1 MTTSHFATRRIALES
16 CQNFRDFGGYQ
27 VEGGRRIRWR
37 VLFRSDTLH
46 RLTPSDIETLNELG
60 ITTVVDLR
68 SAGEIGRTGR
78 IVTTVAAQY
87 HHLPMFDEIAQ
98 SERRPI
104 EQNPPPG
111 QSYIEMLQ
119 GAGGAIAEAVQVI
132 VAAGG
137 RPSVIH
143 CTAGKDRTGILAGL
157 LLSAL
162 GVSDD
167 DVVADYVLT
176 NECRAERD
184 AFLEV
189 HDPEY
194 LAMLR
199 SLPPWVREA
208 NGAAMQATLDHVRAQ
223 WGSVQG
229 YLESLGVSPSELSS
243 LREVLLEA

>member
-1 MTTSHFATRRIALES
+1 MTASDFAARRITLES
-16 CQNFRDFGGYQ
+16 CQNFRDLGGYQ
-27 VEGGRRIRWR
+27 ADDGRRVRWG

-46 RLTPSDIETLNELG
+46 RLTSADIETLNELG
-60 ITTVVDLR
+60 ITTVIDLR
-68 SAGEIGRTGR
+68 SAGEISRTGR
-78 IVTTVAAQY
+78 VLATVAAQY
-87 HHLPMFDEIAQ
+87 HHLPMFDEVAQ

-104 EQNPPPG
+104 EENRPPG

-119 GAGGAIAEAVQVI
+119 GAGIAIAEAVRAI

-157 LLSAL
+157 VLSAI
-162 GVSDD
+162 GVSDH

-199 SLPPWVREA
+199 TLPPWVREA
-208 NGAAMQATLDHVRAQ
+208 SAATMQATLDHVRAR
-223 WGSVQG
+223 WGSAAG
-229 YLESLGVSPSELSS
+229 YLESLGVAPLELSS
-243 LREVLLEA
+243 LRESLLEG